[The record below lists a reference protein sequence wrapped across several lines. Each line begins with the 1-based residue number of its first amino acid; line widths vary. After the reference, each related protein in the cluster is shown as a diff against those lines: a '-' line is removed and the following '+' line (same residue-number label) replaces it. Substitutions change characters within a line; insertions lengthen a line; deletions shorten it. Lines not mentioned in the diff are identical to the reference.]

1 MAEPDRQMYRTH
13 RELGEDLISQYP
25 DTYTGENPYL
35 LGKRYAEKYS
45 DEVGIEEAGGFF
57 SSERY
62 FDDFLETSGE
72 VLKGGWDL
80 ATGVGG
86 DIADAFA
93 LPFTRVDEL
102 ASGDIE
108 GAKRF
113 PFMRSLAGLGQGAAA
128 DLWQQFARGIG
139 VPEETISKV
148 DVTATP
154 AEQRAGRDVVA
165 QYRESLEP
173 YMREER
179 PMQALANVQPFI
191 PGKTLTKVAPKLL
204 QRGLGADIKK
214 AQDVAETVREGA
226 RIADPTNVLA
236 TLAKGAKLG
245 ATQGYPA
252 IKRVAEPVKK
262 FVDRAT
268 TKGRKFMGERAED
281 IAGFTTSVGPHAI
294 RRLKERSAESPQFR
308 DQVRE
313 WRQLPQDE
321 LYSGLYETFNTALR
335 KVREKSQTAYKLAEQ
350 DLGPVLRKPLEEVKP
365 GSVEEMQGAL
375 VGIIEEYGGT
385 YKVEPPT
392 YKRVIVGQR
401 EGPSPIF
408 GGPRK
413 PEDWPAGQRRG
424 ESGRFAGKFPPA
436 QERVYGEVVDK
447 PSRFEVSFENAG
459 AVPEGTNLKGD
470 IAREFERFLN
480 LDLSTATGM
489 DIHRL
494 RKALDKEIQHM
505 PGGGGSD
512 DVYRGP
518 FRVRTE
524 LRSALSNAL
533 ETTYGEQ
540 YTAAMAD
547 YRAYAEMQRQ
557 MYNTFKLTGTDV
569 DKKVMETILGE
580 LANTYNPNARQGLRP
595 NIIQEFSD
603 MAEMPELEA
612 SLLGAV
618 FNPSISKGLAQRSI
632 QAEFLQATAPLM
644 VGGALG
650 YGTGSALAGVGAAA
664 GGFAAQQLLYSP
676 RLFSEAL
683 LTFYDLPSLPSTQKV
698 TQLTKRLTSNP
709 KANAILRERLPLGV
723 TLERIKNEAGVDAYD
738 ILATEEEKNPKLL
751 QSLSKG
757 TK

>member
-86 DIADAFA
+86 DVADVFA

-102 ASGDIE
+102 AAGDIE

-148 DVTATP
+148 YVTATP

-165 QYRESLEP
+165 QFQESLEP

-321 LYSGLYETFNTALR
+321 LYSGLYETFNNA
-335 KVREKSQTAYKLAEQ
+335 VREVRKKSQNAYELAE
-350 DLGPVLRKPLEEVKP
+350 DRLKPILSKPLSEAQPRALEDL
-365 GSVEEMQGAL
+365 QGEL
-375 VGIIEEYGGT
+375 RTIIEQFQGVVRFESPKTKVVKGPARGGFDAD
-385 YKVEPPT
+385 PT
-392 YKRVIVGQR
+392 TL
-401 EGPSPIF
+401 
-408 GGPRK
+408 
-413 PEDWPAGQRRG
+413 RG
-424 ESGRFAGKFPPA
+424 EDYATPYAQPGGR
-436 QERVYGEVVDK
+436 YVVDFTDAEII
-447 PSRFEVSFENAG
+447 PTATG
-459 AVPEGTNLKGD
+459 DLKQK
-470 IAREFERFLN
+470 IAKEFERFLN
-480 LDLSTATGM
+480 MDSDEITGL
-489 DIHRL
+489 DIHKL
-494 RKALDKEIQHM
+494 RKNLDKTIDNMQ
-505 PGGGGSD
+505 GGGGAD
-512 DVYRGP
+512 DIYRGP

-569 DKKVMETILGE
+569 DKKSMETILAE
-580 LANTYNPNARQGLRP
+580 LVNTYNPNARQGLRP

-632 QAEFLQATAPLM
+632 QAELLQATTPLM

-698 TQLTKRLTSNP
+698 AQLTKRLTSNP
-709 KANAILRERLPLGV
+709 KANAILGEGLPLGV

>member
-165 QYRESLEP
+165 QFQESLEP

-321 LYSGLYETFNTALR
+321 LYSGLYETFNNA
-335 KVREKSQTAYKLAEQ
+335 VREVRKKSQNAYELAE
-350 DLGPVLRKPLEEVKP
+350 DRLKPILSKPLSEAQPRALEDL
-365 GSVEEMQGAL
+365 QGEL
-375 VGIIEEYGGT
+375 RTIIEQFQGVVRFESPKTKVVKGPARGGFDAD
-385 YKVEPPT
+385 PT
-392 YKRVIVGQR
+392 TL
-401 EGPSPIF
+401 
-408 GGPRK
+408 
-413 PEDWPAGQRRG
+413 RG
-424 ESGRFAGKFPPA
+424 EDYATPYAQPGGR
-436 QERVYGEVVDK
+436 YVVDFTDAEII
-447 PSRFEVSFENAG
+447 PTATG
-459 AVPEGTNLKGD
+459 DLKQK
-470 IAREFERFLN
+470 IAKEFERFLN
-480 LDLSTATGM
+480 MDSDEITGL
-489 DIHRL
+489 DIHKL
-494 RKALDKEIQHM
+494 RKNLDKTIDNMQ
-505 PGGGGSD
+505 GGGGAD
-512 DVYRGP
+512 DIYRGP

-569 DKKVMETILGE
+569 DKKSMETILAE
-580 LANTYNPNARQGLRP
+580 LVNTYNPNARQGLRP

-632 QAEFLQATAPLM
+632 QAELLQATTPLM

-698 TQLTKRLTSNP
+698 AQLTKRLTSNP
-709 KANAILRERLPLGV
+709 KANAILREGLPLGV

>member
-102 ASGDIE
+102 AAGDIE

-148 DVTATP
+148 YVTATP

-165 QYRESLEP
+165 QFQESLEP

-321 LYSGLYETFNTALR
+321 LYSGLYETFNNA
-335 KVREKSQTAYKLAEQ
+335 VREVRKKSQNAYELAE
-350 DLGPVLRKPLEEVKP
+350 DRLKPILSKPLSEAQPRALEDL
-365 GSVEEMQGAL
+365 QGEL
-375 VGIIEEYGGT
+375 RTIIEQFQGVVRFESPKTKVVKGPARGGFDAD
-385 YKVEPPT
+385 PT
-392 YKRVIVGQR
+392 TL
-401 EGPSPIF
+401 
-408 GGPRK
+408 
-413 PEDWPAGQRRG
+413 RG
-424 ESGRFAGKFPPA
+424 EDYATPYAQPGGR
-436 QERVYGEVVDK
+436 YVVDFTDAEII
-447 PSRFEVSFENAG
+447 PTATG
-459 AVPEGTNLKGD
+459 DLKQK
-470 IAREFERFLN
+470 IAKEFERFLN
-480 LDLSTATGM
+480 MDSDEITGL
-489 DIHRL
+489 DIHKL
-494 RKALDKEIQHM
+494 RKNLDKTIDNMQ
-505 PGGGGSD
+505 GGGGAD
-512 DVYRGP
+512 DIYRGP

-569 DKKVMETILGE
+569 DKKSMETILAE
-580 LANTYNPNARQGLRP
+580 LVNTYNPNARQGLRP

-632 QAEFLQATAPLM
+632 QAELLQATTPLM

-698 TQLTKRLTSNP
+698 AQLTKRLTSNP
-709 KANAILRERLPLGV
+709 KANAILGEGLPLGV

>member
-102 ASGDIE
+102 AAGDIE

-148 DVTATP
+148 YVTATP

-165 QYRESLEP
+165 QFQESLEP

-321 LYSGLYETFNTALR
+321 LYSGLYETFNNA
-335 KVREKSQTAYKLAEQ
+335 VREVRKKSQNAYELAE
-350 DLGPVLRKPLEEVKP
+350 DRLKPILSKPLSEAQPRALEDL
-365 GSVEEMQGAL
+365 QGEL
-375 VGIIEEYGGT
+375 RTIIEQFQGVVRFESPKTKVVKGPARGGFDAD
-385 YKVEPPT
+385 PT
-392 YKRVIVGQR
+392 TL
-401 EGPSPIF
+401 
-408 GGPRK
+408 
-413 PEDWPAGQRRG
+413 RG
-424 ESGRFAGKFPPA
+424 EDYATPYAQPGGR
-436 QERVYGEVVDK
+436 YVVDFTDAEII
-447 PSRFEVSFENAG
+447 PTATG
-459 AVPEGTNLKGD
+459 DLKQK
-470 IAREFERFLN
+470 IAKEFERFLN
-480 LDLSTATGM
+480 MDSDEITGL
-489 DIHRL
+489 DIHKL
-494 RKALDKEIQHM
+494 RKNLDKTIDNMQ
-505 PGGGGSD
+505 GGGGAD
-512 DVYRGP
+512 DIYRGP

-569 DKKVMETILGE
+569 DKKSMETILAE
-580 LANTYNPNARQGLRP
+580 LVNTYNPNARQGLRP

-632 QAEFLQATAPLM
+632 QAELLQATTPLM

-698 TQLTKRLTSNP
+698 AQLTKRLTSNP
-709 KANAILRERLPLGV
+709 KANAILREGLPLGV

>member
-165 QYRESLEP
+165 QFQESLEP

-214 AQDVAETVREGA
+214 AQGVAETVREGA

-321 LYSGLYETFNTALR
+321 LYSGLYETFNNA
-335 KVREKSQTAYKLAEQ
+335 VREVRKKSQNAYELAE
-350 DLGPVLRKPLEEVKP
+350 DRLKPILSKPLSEAQPRALEDL
-365 GSVEEMQGAL
+365 QGEL
-375 VGIIEEYGGT
+375 RTIIEQFQGVVRFESPKTKVVKGPARGGFDAD
-385 YKVEPPT
+385 PT
-392 YKRVIVGQR
+392 TL
-401 EGPSPIF
+401 
-408 GGPRK
+408 
-413 PEDWPAGQRRG
+413 RG
-424 ESGRFAGKFPPA
+424 EDYATPYAQPGGR
-436 QERVYGEVVDK
+436 YVVDFTDAEII
-447 PSRFEVSFENAG
+447 PTATG
-459 AVPEGTNLKGD
+459 DLKQK
-470 IAREFERFLN
+470 IAKEFERFLN
-480 LDLSTATGM
+480 MDSDEITGL
-489 DIHRL
+489 DIHKL
-494 RKALDKEIQHM
+494 RKNLDKTIDNMQ
-505 PGGGGSD
+505 GGGGAD
-512 DVYRGP
+512 DIYRGP

-569 DKKVMETILGE
+569 DKKSMETILAE
-580 LANTYNPNARQGLRP
+580 LVNTYNPNARQGLRP

-632 QAEFLQATAPLM
+632 QAELLQATTPLM

-698 TQLTKRLTSNP
+698 AQLTKRLTSNP
-709 KANAILRERLPLGV
+709 KANAILGEGLPLGV

>member
-86 DIADAFA
+86 DVADVFA

-102 ASGDIE
+102 AAGDIE

-148 DVTATP
+148 YVTATP

-165 QYRESLEP
+165 QFQESLEP

-321 LYSGLYETFNTALR
+321 LYSGLYETFNNA
-335 KVREKSQTAYKLAEQ
+335 VREVRKKSQNAYELAE
-350 DLGPVLRKPLEEVKP
+350 DRLKPILSKPLSEAQPRALEDL
-365 GSVEEMQGAL
+365 QGEL
-375 VGIIEEYGGT
+375 RTIIEQFQGVVRFESPKTKVVKGPARGGFDAD
-385 YKVEPPT
+385 PT
-392 YKRVIVGQR
+392 TL
-401 EGPSPIF
+401 
-408 GGPRK
+408 
-413 PEDWPAGQRRG
+413 RG
-424 ESGRFAGKFPPA
+424 EDYATPYAQPGGR
-436 QERVYGEVVDK
+436 YVVDFTDAEII
-447 PSRFEVSFENAG
+447 PTATG
-459 AVPEGTNLKGD
+459 DLKQK
-470 IAREFERFLN
+470 IAKEFERFLN
-480 LDLSTATGM
+480 MDSDEITGL
-489 DIHRL
+489 DIHKL
-494 RKALDKEIQHM
+494 RKNLDKTIDNMQ
-505 PGGGGSD
+505 GGGGAD
-512 DVYRGP
+512 DIYRGP

-569 DKKVMETILGE
+569 DKKSMETILAE
-580 LANTYNPNARQGLRP
+580 LVNTYNPNARQGLRP

-632 QAEFLQATAPLM
+632 QAELLQATTPLM

-698 TQLTKRLTSNP
+698 AQLTKRLTSNP
-709 KANAILRERLPLGV
+709 KANAILREGLPLGV

>member
-80 ATGVGG
+80 AAGISG
-86 DIADAFA
+86 DIVDAA
-93 LPFTRVDEL
+93 LLPFTRVDER
-102 ASGDIE
+102 AAGDIE

-148 DVTATP
+148 DVGATP

-165 QYRESLEP
+165 QFQESLEP

-236 TLAKGAKLG
+236 TLAKGVKLG

-252 IKRVAEPVKK
+252 IKRVAEPAKK
-262 FVDRAT
+262 FIKRAT
-268 TKGRKFMGERAED
+268 TKGRSFAGERAED
-281 IAGFTTSVGPHAI
+281 IVAFTTSTGNNAI
-294 RRLKERSAESPQFR
+294 RRLKERAGESPLFR
-308 DQVRE
+308 NKVRD
-313 WRQLPQDE
+313 WRRLPQE
-321 LYSGLYETFNTALR
+321 QLYTGLYRTFNNAVR

-350 DLGPVLRKPLEEVKP
+350 DLGPILRKPLEEVKP
-365 GSVEEMQGAL
+365 GSVKEMQGAL

-392 YKRVIVGQR
+392 YKRAIVGQR

-424 ESGRFAGKFPPA
+424 EFPPA

-447 PSRFEVSFENAG
+447 PSRYTVSFEDAD
-459 AVPEGTNLKGD
+459 AVPAATNLKGRL
-470 IAREFERFLN
+470 ASEFENFLN
-480 LDLSTATGM
+480 LDPNDVTGM
-489 DIHRL
+489 EIHRL
-494 RKALDKEIQHM
+494 RKELDKAITHM

-518 FRVRTE
+518 FRVRAD

-533 ETTYGEQ
+533 ETTYGEE
-540 YTAAMAD
+540 YSNVMAD
-547 YRAYAEMQRQ
+547 YRAFAEMQRT

-595 NIIQEFSD
+595 GVIQEFSE
-603 MAEMPELEA
+603 MAELPDLEA
-612 SLLGAV
+612 ALLGAT
-618 FNPSISKGLAQRSI
+618 FNPSISKGLAQRSEM
-632 QAEFLQATAPLM
+632 AENVAMIL
-644 VGGALG
+644 GGATG
-650 YGTGSALAGVGAAA
+650 MHYGGGEVLPAAMGAFTARVA
-664 GGFAAQQLLYSP
+664 TQAAQQLLYSP

-709 KANAILRERLPLGV
+709 KANAILREGLPLGV

>member
-86 DIADAFA
+86 DVADVFA

-102 ASGDIE
+102 AAGDIE

-165 QYRESLEP
+165 QFQESLEP

-321 LYSGLYETFNTALR
+321 LYSGLYETFNNA
-335 KVREKSQTAYKLAEQ
+335 VREVRKKSQNAYELAE
-350 DLGPVLRKPLEEVKP
+350 DRLKPILSKPLSEAQPRALEDL
-365 GSVEEMQGAL
+365 QGEL
-375 VGIIEEYGGT
+375 RTIIEQFQGVVRFESPKTKVVKGPARGGFDAD
-385 YKVEPPT
+385 PT
-392 YKRVIVGQR
+392 TL
-401 EGPSPIF
+401 
-408 GGPRK
+408 
-413 PEDWPAGQRRG
+413 RG
-424 ESGRFAGKFPPA
+424 EDYATPYAQPGGR
-436 QERVYGEVVDK
+436 YVVDFTDAEII
-447 PSRFEVSFENAG
+447 PTATG
-459 AVPEGTNLKGD
+459 DLKQK
-470 IAREFERFLN
+470 IAKEFERFLN
-480 LDLSTATGM
+480 MDSDEITGL
-489 DIHRL
+489 DIHKL
-494 RKALDKEIQHM
+494 RKNLDKTIDNMQ
-505 PGGGGSD
+505 GGGGAD
-512 DVYRGP
+512 DIYRGP

-569 DKKVMETILGE
+569 DKKSMETILAE
-580 LANTYNPNARQGLRP
+580 LVNTYNPNARQGLRP

-632 QAEFLQATAPLM
+632 QAELLQATTPLM

-698 TQLTKRLTSNP
+698 AQLTKRLTSNP
-709 KANAILRERLPLGV
+709 KANAILREGLPLGV

>member
-86 DIADAFA
+86 DVADVFA

-102 ASGDIE
+102 AAGDIE

-148 DVTATP
+148 YVTATP

-321 LYSGLYETFNTALR
+321 LYSGLYETFNNA
-335 KVREKSQTAYKLAEQ
+335 VREVRKKSQNAYELAE
-350 DLGPVLRKPLEEVKP
+350 DRLKPILSKPLSEAQPRALEDL
-365 GSVEEMQGAL
+365 QGEL
-375 VGIIEEYGGT
+375 RTIIEQFQGVVRFESPKTKVVKGPARGGFDAD
-385 YKVEPPT
+385 PT
-392 YKRVIVGQR
+392 TL
-401 EGPSPIF
+401 
-408 GGPRK
+408 
-413 PEDWPAGQRRG
+413 RG
-424 ESGRFAGKFPPA
+424 EDYATPYAQPGGR
-436 QERVYGEVVDK
+436 YVVDFTDAEII
-447 PSRFEVSFENAG
+447 PTATG
-459 AVPEGTNLKGD
+459 DLKQK
-470 IAREFERFLN
+470 IAKEFERFLN
-480 LDLSTATGM
+480 MDSDEITGL
-489 DIHRL
+489 DIHKL
-494 RKALDKEIQHM
+494 RKNLDKTIDNMQ
-505 PGGGGSD
+505 GGGGAD
-512 DVYRGP
+512 DIYRGP

-569 DKKVMETILGE
+569 DKKSMETILAE
-580 LANTYNPNARQGLRP
+580 LVNTYNPNARQGLRP

-632 QAEFLQATAPLM
+632 QAELLQATTPLM

-698 TQLTKRLTSNP
+698 AQLTKRLTSNP
-709 KANAILRERLPLGV
+709 KANAILGEGLPLGV

>member
-214 AQDVAETVREGA
+214 AQGVAETVREGA

-321 LYSGLYETFNTALR
+321 LYSGLYETFNNA
-335 KVREKSQTAYKLAEQ
+335 VREVRKKSQNAYELAE
-350 DLGPVLRKPLEEVKP
+350 DRLKPILSKPLSEAQPRALEDL
-365 GSVEEMQGAL
+365 QGEL
-375 VGIIEEYGGT
+375 RTIIEQFQGVVRFESPKTKVVKGPARGGFDAD
-385 YKVEPPT
+385 PT
-392 YKRVIVGQR
+392 TL
-401 EGPSPIF
+401 
-408 GGPRK
+408 
-413 PEDWPAGQRRG
+413 RG
-424 ESGRFAGKFPPA
+424 EDYATPYAQPGGR
-436 QERVYGEVVDK
+436 YVVDFTDAEII
-447 PSRFEVSFENAG
+447 PTATG
-459 AVPEGTNLKGD
+459 DLKQK
-470 IAREFERFLN
+470 IAKEFERFLN
-480 LDLSTATGM
+480 MDSDEITGL
-489 DIHRL
+489 DIHKL
-494 RKALDKEIQHM
+494 RKNLDKTIDNMQ
-505 PGGGGSD
+505 GGGGAD
-512 DVYRGP
+512 DIYRGP

-569 DKKVMETILGE
+569 DKKSMETILAE
-580 LANTYNPNARQGLRP
+580 LVNTYNPNARQGLRP

-632 QAEFLQATAPLM
+632 QAELLQATTPLM

-698 TQLTKRLTSNP
+698 AQLTKRLTSNP
-709 KANAILRERLPLGV
+709 KANAILREGLPLGV

>member
-80 ATGVGG
+80 AAGISG
-86 DIADAFA
+86 DIVDAA
-93 LPFTRVDEL
+93 LLPFTRVDER
-102 ASGDIE
+102 AAGDIE

-165 QYRESLEP
+165 QFQESLEP

-321 LYSGLYETFNTALR
+321 LYSGLYETFNNA
-335 KVREKSQTAYKLAEQ
+335 VREVRKKSQNAYELAE
-350 DLGPVLRKPLEEVKP
+350 DRLKPILSKPLSEAQPRALEDL
-365 GSVEEMQGAL
+365 QGEL
-375 VGIIEEYGGT
+375 RTIIEQFQGVVRFESPKTKVVKGPARGGFDAD
-385 YKVEPPT
+385 PT
-392 YKRVIVGQR
+392 TL
-401 EGPSPIF
+401 
-408 GGPRK
+408 
-413 PEDWPAGQRRG
+413 RG
-424 ESGRFAGKFPPA
+424 EDYATPYAQPGGR
-436 QERVYGEVVDK
+436 YVVDFTDAEII
-447 PSRFEVSFENAG
+447 PTATG
-459 AVPEGTNLKGD
+459 DLKQK
-470 IAREFERFLN
+470 IAKEFERFLN
-480 LDLSTATGM
+480 MDSDEITGL
-489 DIHRL
+489 DIHKL
-494 RKALDKEIQHM
+494 RKNLDKTIDNMQ
-505 PGGGGSD
+505 GGGGAD
-512 DVYRGP
+512 DIYRGP

-569 DKKVMETILGE
+569 DKKSMETILAE
-580 LANTYNPNARQGLRP
+580 LVNTYNPNARQGLRP

-632 QAEFLQATAPLM
+632 QAELLQATTPLM

-698 TQLTKRLTSNP
+698 AQLTKRLTSNP
-709 KANAILRERLPLGV
+709 KANAILREGLPLGV

>member
-102 ASGDIE
+102 AAGDIE

-165 QYRESLEP
+165 QFQESLEP

-321 LYSGLYETFNTALR
+321 LYSGLYETFNNA
-335 KVREKSQTAYKLAEQ
+335 VREVRKKSQNAYELAE
-350 DLGPVLRKPLEEVKP
+350 DRLKPILSKPLSEAQPRALEDL
-365 GSVEEMQGAL
+365 QGEL
-375 VGIIEEYGGT
+375 RTIIEQFQGVVRFESPKTKVVKGPARGGFDAD
-385 YKVEPPT
+385 PT
-392 YKRVIVGQR
+392 TL
-401 EGPSPIF
+401 
-408 GGPRK
+408 
-413 PEDWPAGQRRG
+413 RG
-424 ESGRFAGKFPPA
+424 EDYATPYAQPGGR
-436 QERVYGEVVDK
+436 YVVDFTDAEII
-447 PSRFEVSFENAG
+447 PTATG
-459 AVPEGTNLKGD
+459 DLKQK
-470 IAREFERFLN
+470 IAKEFERFLN
-480 LDLSTATGM
+480 MDSDEITGL
-489 DIHRL
+489 DIHKL
-494 RKALDKEIQHM
+494 RKNLDKTIDNMQ
-505 PGGGGSD
+505 GGGGAD
-512 DVYRGP
+512 DIYRGP

-569 DKKVMETILGE
+569 DKKSMETILAE
-580 LANTYNPNARQGLRP
+580 LVNTYNPNARQGLRP

-632 QAEFLQATAPLM
+632 QAELLQATTPLM

-698 TQLTKRLTSNP
+698 AQLTKRLTSNP
-709 KANAILRERLPLGV
+709 KANAILGEGLPLGV

>member
-321 LYSGLYETFNTALR
+321 LYSGLYETFNNA
-335 KVREKSQTAYKLAEQ
+335 VREVRKKSQNAYELAE
-350 DLGPVLRKPLEEVKP
+350 DRLKPILSKPLSEAQPRALEDL
-365 GSVEEMQGAL
+365 QGEL
-375 VGIIEEYGGT
+375 RTIIEQFQGVVRFESPKTKVVKGPARGGFDAD
-385 YKVEPPT
+385 PT
-392 YKRVIVGQR
+392 TL
-401 EGPSPIF
+401 
-408 GGPRK
+408 
-413 PEDWPAGQRRG
+413 RG
-424 ESGRFAGKFPPA
+424 EDYATPYAQPGGR
-436 QERVYGEVVDK
+436 YVVDFTDAEII
-447 PSRFEVSFENAG
+447 PTATG
-459 AVPEGTNLKGD
+459 DLKQK
-470 IAREFERFLN
+470 IAKEFERFLN
-480 LDLSTATGM
+480 MDSDEITGL
-489 DIHRL
+489 DIHKL
-494 RKALDKEIQHM
+494 RKNLDKTIDNMQ
-505 PGGGGSD
+505 GGGGAD
-512 DVYRGP
+512 DIYRGP

-569 DKKVMETILGE
+569 DKKSMETILAE
-580 LANTYNPNARQGLRP
+580 LVNTYNPNARQGLRP

-632 QAEFLQATAPLM
+632 QAELLQATTPLM

-698 TQLTKRLTSNP
+698 AQLTKRLTSNP
-709 KANAILRERLPLGV
+709 KANAILGEGLPLGV

>member
-80 ATGVGG
+80 AAGISG
-86 DIADAFA
+86 DIVDAA
-93 LPFTRVDEL
+93 LLPFTRVDER
-102 ASGDIE
+102 AAGDIE

-165 QYRESLEP
+165 QFQESLEP

-321 LYSGLYETFNTALR
+321 LYSGLYETFNNA
-335 KVREKSQTAYKLAEQ
+335 VREVRKKSQNAYELAE
-350 DLGPVLRKPLEEVKP
+350 DRLKPILSKPLSEAQPRALEDL
-365 GSVEEMQGAL
+365 QGEL
-375 VGIIEEYGGT
+375 RTIIEQFQGVVRFESPKTKVVKGPARGGFDAD
-385 YKVEPPT
+385 PT
-392 YKRVIVGQR
+392 TL
-401 EGPSPIF
+401 
-408 GGPRK
+408 
-413 PEDWPAGQRRG
+413 RG
-424 ESGRFAGKFPPA
+424 EDYATPYAQPGGR
-436 QERVYGEVVDK
+436 YVVDFTDAEII
-447 PSRFEVSFENAG
+447 PTATG
-459 AVPEGTNLKGD
+459 DLKQK
-470 IAREFERFLN
+470 IAKEFERFLN
-480 LDLSTATGM
+480 MDSDEITGL
-489 DIHRL
+489 DIHKL
-494 RKALDKEIQHM
+494 RKNLDKTIDNMQ
-505 PGGGGSD
+505 GGGGAD
-512 DVYRGP
+512 DIYRGP

-569 DKKVMETILGE
+569 DKKSMETILAE
-580 LANTYNPNARQGLRP
+580 LVNTYNPNARQGLRP

-632 QAEFLQATAPLM
+632 QAELLQATTPLM

-698 TQLTKRLTSNP
+698 AQLTKRLTSNP
-709 KANAILRERLPLGV
+709 KANAILGEGLPLGV